1 MEKGH
6 FGGYTG
12 NARHSRK
19 EEMIHDRELI
29 SDAKKQLHHAD
40 QDYKHDSP
48 AHRALVGDQNKLP
61 GHLKKAIS
69 DAPAQMNADLAYD
82 PINDRADSPMMNLN
96 KGYSPLKG
104 VFGSAPGSV
113 NSRIGSGDISK
124 ASGGIGTFK
133 ENYPDN
139 TFTNQVQSNL
149 ALGDISKA
157 AGRAGTFKEN
167 YPDKPSSTS
176 PSPSTT
182 SGKSSSYTTV
192 GQNRRE
198 KRLGKA
204 ERKADLKK
212 SQGKIVATNRLE
224 KKASRIKNRA
234 YVKGDSGSS
243 NQYDTKTES
252 PMSMYG
258 KKESPAAMY
267 GKKVGTLAEQ
277 NFNSEKRMGGF
288 AEDVTSNK
296 ARFSKGATVSASKLK
311 ADPTIRRKKESP
323 AKNMK
328 NVLSGKQRY

>member
-29 SDAKKQLHHAD
+29 YDAKKQLHHAD
-40 QDYKHDSP
+40 QDYKSDSP
-48 AHRALVGDQNKLP
+48 AHRALVGNQNKLP

-69 DAPAQMNADLAYD
+69 DAPAQMNADLKYD
-82 PINDRADSPMMNLN
+82 PINDIADSPMMNLN

-104 VFGSAPGSV
+104 VFG
-113 NSRIGSGDISK
+113 GDIGEVIEQKPLVDTSPEGMIK
-124 ASGGIGTFK
+124 AATRPSTAFSDSVK
-133 ENYPDN
+133 K
-139 TFTNQVQSNL
+139 NL

-167 YPDKPSSTS
+167 YPDKPSPTS
-176 PSPSTT
+176 PSPT

-192 GQNRRE
+192 GQDRRE

-204 ERKADLKK
+204 ERKADLKM
-212 SQGKIVATNRLE
+212 SQDKIVAAKRLF

-234 YVKGDSGSS
+234 YIKGDSGSS
-243 NQYDTKTES
+243 NQYDEIKILHS
-252 PMSMYG
+252 PVSMYG
-258 KKESPAAMY
+258 KKE
-267 GKKVGTLAEQ
+267 G
-277 NFNSEKRMGGF
+277 
-288 AEDVTSNK
+288 
-296 ARFSKGATVSASKLK
+296 
-311 ADPTIRRKKESP
+311 SP

>member
-1 MEKGH
+1 VKEVKLLEEDGNAKQLNIKTKTMEKGH
-6 FGGYTG
+6 YGQYTG

-29 SDAKKQLHHAD
+29 YDAKKQLHHAD

-48 AHRALVGDQNKLP
+48 AHRALVGNQDKLP

-82 PINDRADSPMMNLN
+82 PINDRAD
-96 KGYSPLKG
+96 
-104 VFGSAPGSV
+104 
-113 NSRIGSGDISK
+113 
-124 ASGGIGTFK
+124 
-133 ENYPDN
+133 
-139 TFTNQVQSNL
+139 
-149 ALGDISKA
+149 
-157 AGRAGTFKEN
+157 
-167 YPDKPSSTS
+167 
-176 PSPSTT
+176 
-182 SGKSSSYTTV
+182 
-192 GQNRRE
+192 
-198 KRLGKA
+198 
-204 ERKADLKK
+204 
-212 SQGKIVATNRLE
+212 
-224 KKASRIKNRA
+224 
-234 YVKGDSGSS
+234 
-243 NQYDTKTES
+243 S

-311 ADPTIRRKKESP
+311 ADPTIKRKKESP